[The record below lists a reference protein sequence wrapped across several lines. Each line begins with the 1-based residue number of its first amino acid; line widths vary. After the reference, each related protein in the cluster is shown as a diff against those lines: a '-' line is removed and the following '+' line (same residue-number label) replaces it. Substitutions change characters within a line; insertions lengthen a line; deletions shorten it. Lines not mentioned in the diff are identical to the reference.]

1 MKVVF
6 TPDVFILIV
15 NEVITI
21 IENNKK
27 IKIIK

>member
-6 TPDVFILIV
+6 IPNVFILIV
-15 NEVITI
+15 TEVITI
-21 IENNKK
+21 IGDNKK

>member
-6 TPDVFILIV
+6 IPNVFILIV
-15 NEVITI
+15 TEVITI

>member
-15 NEVITI
+15 TEVITI